1 MRNQE
6 AWLTSSRGTLLIA
19 HETAIGALKSAQP
32 SEISTKFK
40 AEISMVYYRAKA
52 IGLVLGLT
60 DPLRMHN
67 DQPLGPV
74 EMVVSPK
81 SSVKAPDLSNAALAQ
96 HTQHSGG
103 TSPDAKSAA
112 DAVEKKSAAVE
123 KDEFEKFEA
132 KEKEDA
138 ESKAKEKEDAESK
151 GRPPTEE
158 VKEPEPHTPCK
169 RPASSSDG
177 MPPAKR
183 AAKMLTRYIAEF
195 SGPQSKP
202 PPTRSYRNL
211 IVLG

>member
-1 MRNQE
+1 
-6 AWLTSSRGTLLIA
+6 
-19 HETAIGALKSAQP
+19 
-32 SEISTKFK
+32 
-40 AEISMVYYRAKA
+40 MVHYRAKA

-74 EMVVSPK
+74 ETVVSPQ
-81 SSVKAPDLSNAALAQ
+81 SSVKVPELNHGALAKHAQ
-96 HTQHSGG
+96 HTGG
-103 TSPDAKSAA
+103 TPPAA
-112 DAVEKKSAAVE
+112 DAVEDKSPKVGEKEDVAAGGGTAGAKDT

-132 KEKEDA
+132 KEKEEE
-138 ESKAKEKEDAESK
+138 ESKARPSTDAKEA
-151 GRPPTEE
+151 
-158 VKEPEPHTPCK
+158 EPHTPCK

-195 SGPQSKP
+195 SGPQAKP